1 MIVFGLETSLVG
13 NQWLSIFDKRRW
25 REKSMAWKWS
35 ECAEN
40 YSGNSIS
47 IRGLRGSKSIKTKKK
62 NKSISLNLFCLDE
75 ENTQANAK

>member
-1 MIVFGLETSLVG
+1 
-13 NQWLSIFDKRRW
+13 
-25 REKSMAWKWS
+25 MAWKWS